1 MKIAVGCDHV
11 GILLK
16 PEIIKHLESKGIEV
30 TDLGAHDTERTDYP
44 IYGRAVAESVA
55 SGNSDLGIIM
65 CGSGVG
71 ISITANKVPGIRAV
85 VCSDPYTAKLSRE
98 HNNTNILSFG
108 SRVVGSEL
116 AKMIV
121 DEWLAAEFEGG
132 RHQNR
137 IDMISSL
144 ENEVKNG

>member
-16 PEIIKHLESKGIEV
+16 PEIISHLESKGIEV
-30 TDLGAHDTERTDYP
+30 TDLGAKSTERTDYP

-55 SGNSDLGIIM
+55 SGESDLGILI

-85 VCSDPYTAKLSRE
+85 VCSDPYTAKLSRS
-98 HNNTNILSFG
+98 HNNTNILAFG

-121 DEWLAAEFEGG
+121 DEWLASEFEGG
-132 RHQNR
+132 RHQTR

-144 ENEVKNG
+144 EGETKNG